1 VTRVLALDVGTS
13 SVRAIAFDE
22 RGRPVRGEEARTA
35 YEVTHGRGGLAELDA
50 DHVVEAARAVYE
62 RARGRE
68 RVDAVGV
75 SCFWHSLLPVDA
87 RGRPVAPL
95 LIWQDT
101 RSAGQADEL
110 ARRLDPAEVHRRTG
124 AFLHPSFWPAKL
136 LWLREERRDV
146 FDGADRFLGFAE
158 YLQLR
163 LRGELGATLSSASGT
178 GLLDL
183 VTSEWD
189 AELLD
194 AVGIGPERLPPLSD
208 EPLDGDEPWFPPLGD
223 GACSNVG
230 ADCVEPRRA
239 ALMVGTS
246 AAIRTVRP
254 GPPEPR
260 PGLFLYRLDAERL
273 VEGGSFSDG
282 GNLWAWLGKT
292 FRTPE
297 TIDLA
302 ECEPGAHGLTFLP
315 MLGGERSPGWNG
327 HARGAIAGLTFDTTP
342 ADLLQAAL
350 EAAAARFADVLEL
363 MPEVEEVVATGH
375 ALLANPGWTQVVADA
390 LERPVTQSAVAEAS
404 ARGAAVLAL
413 RRLGIEPEPAPV
425 VRMLEPRPERAAA
438 YRGLR
443 ERLRELYDAVT

>member
-1 VTRVLALDVGTS
+1 MTRVLALDVGTS

-22 RGRPVRGEEARTA
+22 RGRPVRGREAHTA
-35 YEVTHGRGGLAELDA
+35 YLVRHGRGGLAELDA
-50 DHVVEAARAVYE
+50 DLVVDAARSVYE
-62 RARGRE
+62 RVRGRE

-75 SCFWHSLLPVDA
+75 SCFWHSLLAVDA
-87 RGRPVAPL
+87 RARPLAPL
-95 LIWQDT
+95 LIWQDS
-101 RSAGQADEL
+101 RSAGQADAL
-110 ARRLDPAEVHRRTG
+110 ARRLDAASVHARTG

-136 LWLREERRDV
+136 LWLREERREV

-163 LRGELGATLSSASGT
+163 LRGVLGATLSSASGT

-183 VTSEWD
+183 AAGEWD
-189 AELLD
+189 EELLD
-194 AVGIGPERLPPLSD
+194 AVGVGAERLAPLSG
-208 EPLDGDEPWFPPLGD
+208 EPLDGDEPWFPPFGD

-230 ADCVEPRRA
+230 ADCVGPRRA

-246 AAIRTVRP
+246 AAIRTVHS

-260 PGLFLYRLDAERL
+260 PGLFLYRLDADRL

-282 GNLWAWLGKT
+282 GNLWAWLGNT

-302 ECEPGAHGLTFLP
+302 AHEPDAHGLTFLP

-350 EAAAARFADVLEL
+350 EAAAARFADVLDL
-363 MPEVEEVVATGH
+363 MPEVEEVVATGR

-390 LERPVTQSAVAEAS
+390 LERPVTRSAVGEAS

-413 RRLGIEPEPAPV
+413 ERLGVEAEPAPV
-425 VRMLEPRPERAAA
+425 AGVVEPRPERAEA

-443 ERLRELYDAVT
+443 ARLRALYDAVT